1 MAAMSAATSLLAQ
14 PLPEGAAVREAVIHP
29 VEGGAPAEPPIAGLE
44 RAAGRAPLR
53 RPEKRSSI
61 RQRGTQARYR
71 RDGDHNTRRFG
82 DGLSIGSSRLC
93 RSPDYEPDCEVV
105 CHNFFSL
112 PYQENAR
119 LGRKR
124 HLDDALFEFFRKEA
138 IKSLKNNFSN
148 FCCHSDLSAQNK
160 RIKGHVIG
168 RDDFTCYSI
177 KICKLNGRKPKSF
190 EFCYYALAVYY
201 LDSLDFGVRMLDQS
215 VPRISVWKG
224 NLIKFFSEL
233 DYKKKNIFG
242 KRQLKKNLAHCY
254 REFGDVGD
262 CKSKNDA
269 SAEQFDSCFSG
280 GFKLSLHKRFGKSL
294 DVKIIDGVAESIQS
308 AHFANVQS
316 VQKCELMVNNVLNVL
331 MVSKSFDNA
340 PSEPTNVLGQNKC
353 IFDHDVTES
362 DIASKLDFISP
373 NAFLKV
379 SGSSKLGGK
388 FVNNP
393 ATPDYVSSKA
403 AELGTFNTAPAIEPM
418 VKVRSR
424 LPQLL
429 PEEQGFPLLNTY
441 PAGVKDTRSSLY
453 MSSPI
458 SRINFSPN
466 LSTKDPKAP
475 CTFKVGNLSKHQFG
489 RILNVNGSKGA
500 PIPVADCSLKPQLIV
515 QTPEV
520 QITGASSFS
529 FRQAELAKKGDELYN
544 SVVLLGKKGSKSDN
558 DKSEDNFIDLSQHA
572 FEDRIVK
579 DNLVILQPKNSLVLP
594 LVQNGRFPVSD
605 LDIKNYCAIVDL
617 AYTQGIQKLYA
628 VKYPKVHCSYIS
640 LGQSLMVSGHVD
652 NFLIP
657 VFCRK
662 LFEDNHPSKSG
673 RHHFFSLVGECILEY
688 ENDEHYSFV
697 SKAFLGASSASKG
710 KRLELSDRLF
720 FPICRMRHWFTF
732 CVDFKYRA
740 FIFLDSLYNKD
751 DDFHTSIKKRLK
763 FWSPFM
769 PMSLSKTILMT
780 VVFSQ

>member
-1 MAAMSAATSLLAQ
+1 MRHWFTFC
-14 PLPEGAAVREAVIHP
+14 VDFKY
-29 VEGGAPAEPPIAGLE
+29 
-44 RAAGRAPLR
+44 RAF
-53 RPEKRSSI
+53 I
-61 RQRGTQARYR
+61 
-71 RDGDHNTRRFG
+71 F
-82 DGLSIGSSRLC
+82 
-93 RSPDYEPDCEVV
+93 
-105 CHNFFSL
+105 
-112 PYQENAR
+112 
-119 LGRKR
+119 
-124 HLDDALFEFFRKEA
+124 
-138 IKSLKNNFSN
+138 
-148 FCCHSDLSAQNK
+148 
-160 RIKGHVIG
+160 
-168 RDDFTCYSI
+168 
-177 KICKLNGRKPKSF
+177 
-190 EFCYYALAVYY
+190 
-201 LDSLDFGVRMLDQS
+201 LDSLYNKDDDFHTSIKKRLINNFTKLWKLIFNSEDNIFRNFGVLYANVPKQNNPDDCGVFTMKFMEVFKPDLDM
-215 VPRISVWKG
+215 RR
-224 NLIKFFSEL
+224 FFSTV
-233 DYKKKNIFG
+233 DIVNI
-242 KRQLKKNLAHCY
+242 RIHLA
-254 REFGDVGD
+254 
-262 CKSKNDA
+262 N
-269 SAEQFDSCFSG
+269 
-280 GFKLSLHKRFGKSL
+280 KLYFCPRNQADKSL
-294 DVKIIDGVAESIQS
+294 
-308 AHFANVQS
+308 
-316 VQKCELMVNNVLNVL
+316 VLNY
-331 MVSKSFDNA
+331 
-340 PSEPTNVLGQNKC
+340 
-353 IFDHDVTES
+353 
-362 DIASKLDFISP
+362 
-373 NAFLKV
+373 
-379 SGSSKLGGK
+379 
-388 FVNNP
+388 

-475 CTFKVGNLSKHQFG
+475 CTSKVGNLSKHQFG

-558 DKSEDNFIDLSQHA
+558 NKSEDNFIDLSQHA

-617 AYTQGIQKLYA
+617 AYTQGIQKSYA